1 MPNVGGFIVD
11 NRAEAE
17 YAIWSG
23 EPCMTACKDS
33 VAITMRALV
42 LDVTPE
48 LDGNTATTAVSA
60 TAAPEPA
67 PEPAAQRLI
76 WSWRLPVR
84 KCSRSANLAIR
95 SVRKRKT
102 ALARFS
108 TVIVGA
114 AAGSVEGF
122 KYSKALRVAAQ
133 DGLMWSEAELAA
145 FLAKPKA
152 YLKGTKMSFA
162 GLRKEA
168 DQAAVIEYLK
178 TFE

>member
-1 MPNVGGFIVD
+1 
-11 NRAEAE
+11 
-17 YAIWSG
+17 
-23 EPCMTACKDS
+23 
-33 VAITMRALV
+33 MRALV

-67 PEPAAQRLI
+67 PEPAAPTIDMELAAAGEKVFKKCKSCHQVGEKAKNR
-76 WSWRLPVR
+76 SGPVL
-84 KCSRSANLAIR
+84 NG
-95 SVRKRKT
+95 V
-102 ALARFS
+102 
-108 TVIVGA
+108 VGA

-122 KYSKALRVAAQ
+122 KYSKALRGAAQ
-133 DGLMWSEAELAA
+133 DGLIWSEAELTA